1 MSLWDDYLHSTE
13 EITGGRTKAE
23 EQYDAEVIHW
33 LNKGAQIEKAIEK
46 ANQKYPEEALEV
58 DETNVDAVAAHY
70 DYLKEHV
77 ELVREIK
84 LLKRKKEGKG

>member
-13 EITGGRTKAE
+13 EITGDRTDAE
-23 EQYDAEVIHW
+23 EQYDAEVIQW

-46 ANQKYPEEALEV
+46 ANQKYPEEALKV

-70 DYLKEHV
+70 DYLKEHL
-77 ELVREIK
+77 ELIRKIN
-84 LLKRKKEGKG
+84 LLKGKEK